1 MNKKNKK
8 TKVNV
13 KTVLMSKG
21 FYITLATL
29 IMVFGTAA
37 VVRKF
42 TADVEINNS
51 SFDDTAWMAAV
62 EEAEK
67 TDIAEISESQEEKE
81 ILNEDFPKI
90 SEPTAMVNA
99 KMTDEDII
107 KTLNMSLPL
116 KGTITRKHSPTE
128 HVYYKTTDDWR
139 THNGLDISSK
149 SGEIVSASADGVVE
163 EVYEDDRLGIVVLI
177 GHEGGIKTLYGNLAD
192 KDFIEVGRKVA
203 KGDTIGSV
211 GNTSLIEGN
220 DKPHIHFEIIKDGES
235 QNPSLYIPLYKNE
248 ANASFFIMEFFSF
261 HKAFSPYRQWEY
273 QGERLQYILHMLI
286 K

>member
-13 KTVLMSKG
+13 KAVLMSKG

-67 TDIAEISESQEEKE
+67 TETEKPGIDKVSERQEEKE
-81 ILNEDFPKI
+81 TLNEDFPEI
-90 SEPTAMVNA
+90 SEPTAMVNGE
-99 KMTDEDII
+99 MTDEEII

-149 SGEIVSASADGVVE
+149 SGDIVSASADGVVE
-163 EVYEDDRLGIVVLI
+163 EVYEDDRLGVVVVI
-177 GHEGGIKTLYGNLAD
+177 GHQGGIKTLYGNLTD

-211 GNTSLIEGN
+211 GNSSLIEGS

-235 QNPSLYIPLYKNE
+235 QNPSLYLPL
-248 ANASFFIMEFFSF
+248 
-261 HKAFSPYRQWEY
+261 
-273 QGERLQYILHMLI
+273 
-286 K
+286 